1 MRLSIKAFARLFVRL
16 RCGSETAAKLG
27 VPAADAKAE
36 GARLLGD
43 PRVRREIK
51 KLDKDDQQTLAYV
64 KTGLSRL
71 AFGQVNDVV
80 ALVFADQPSPGQ
92 IAQADLFNLSEIK
105 RVKGGGVEVKFF
117 DRQKALEKLFELDPE
132 LREQSKADQFISAMT
147 QSSQGDI
154 SGLLDGEDEP

>member
-1 MRLSIKAFARLFVRL
+1 MRLSVKSFARLFVRL

-27 VPAADAKAE
+27 VPSADASAE

-43 PRVRREIK
+43 PRVRREIR

-71 AFGQVNDVV
+71 AFGQINDVA
-80 ALVFADQPSPGQ
+80 ALVFADQPDREQ
-92 IAQADLFNLSEIK
+92 IAQADLFNVSELK

-117 DRQKALEKLFELDPE
+117 DRQRALEKLFELDPE
-132 LREQSKADQFISAMT
+132 LREQSKAEQFLSAMRD
-147 QSSQGDI
+147 SSQGDI
-154 SGLLDGEDEP
+154 SKLLDGEAET